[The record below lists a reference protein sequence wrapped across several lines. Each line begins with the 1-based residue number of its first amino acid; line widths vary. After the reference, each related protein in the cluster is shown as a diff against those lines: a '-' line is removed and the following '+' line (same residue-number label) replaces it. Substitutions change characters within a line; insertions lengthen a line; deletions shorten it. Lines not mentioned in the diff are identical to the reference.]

1 MTTYRIPYGH
11 DERQINIPD
20 YFDVDVIA
28 PADYPAAP
36 DAMAVIRDSIQYPLG
51 GFSDAIFRNAKS
63 AAIAI
68 NDKTRPVPHEY
79 LLPPLLEMLIDHG
92 IAKDKIEL
100 IIATG
105 THLPMT
111 AEEFSQILP
120 AEIINNFHIISH
132 NSDDT
137 ANLVDLGITQYGT
150 HVLVNRRFN
159 ESDVRI
165 VIGNIEPHH
174 FMGFSGGVKSAAIGL
189 AARET
194 INQNHAMLTHPEA
207 RVAEYSRNPMRR
219 DVEEIGKLMNVH
231 YALNAVLNGNKQIV
245 QAFSGDPLSVMQE
258 GIKLA
263 RQVCQI
269 PVHTKY
275 DLIIASPGGHPKDI
289 NLYQA
294 QKALTH
300 ASLIARDGATV
311 ILAAACPEGSGSLS
325 YEKFMEGIGSHE
337 EVFEKF
343 NREGFRIGPHKAFQI
358 AREAIRLRIL
368 LVSEMPDDLAKR
380 LLLSSKNDLQAAF
393 SQATKEVSGDLR
405 IAILPRATNT
415 IPDFQ

>member
-11 DERQINIPD
+11 DERQLDISGN
-20 YFDVDVIA
+20 YYVDVIA

-36 DAMAVIRDSIQYPLG
+36 DALAVIRKSIQHPVG
-51 GFSDAIFRNAKS
+51 GFSLENFRDAKS

-68 NDKTRPVPHEY
+68 NDKTRPVPHQY
-79 LLPPLLEMLIDHG
+79 LLPPLLETLIGLG
-92 IAKDKIEL
+92 IAKENIKL

-105 THLPMT
+105 THLPMPV
-111 AEEFSQILP
+111 EELSQILP
-120 AEIINNFHIISH
+120 PDIIKNFSIISH
-132 NSDDT
+132 NSDDSP
-137 ANLVDLGITQYGT
+137 NLVELGTTRHGT
-150 HVLVNRRFN
+150 HVLVNRCFN
-159 ESDVRI
+159 ESDLRV
-165 VIGNIEPHH
+165 VVGNIEPHH

-189 AARET
+189 AARDT
-194 INQNHAMLTHPEA
+194 INQNHAMLTDPDA
-207 RVAEYSRNPMRR
+207 RIAEYERNPMRQ
-219 DVEEIGKLMNVH
+219 DVEEIGKLMGVH
-231 YALNAVLNGNKQIV
+231 FALNAVLNGKKQIV
-245 QAFSGDPLSVMQE
+245 QAFAGDPLAVMQE

-263 RQVCQI
+263 RQVCQT

-311 ILAAACPEGSGSLS
+311 ILAAACPEGSGSRS
-325 YEKFMEGIGSHE
+325 YEQFMDGISSHE
-337 EVFEKF
+337 AVFEKF
-343 NREGFRIGPHKAFQI
+343 TREGFHIGPHKAFQI
-358 AREAIRLRIL
+358 AREAVRLRIL
-368 LVSEMPDDLAKR
+368 LVSEMPNELTKR
-380 LLLSSKNDLQAAF
+380 LLLFSTDDLQKAF
-393 SQATKEVSGDLR
+393 SLATERSNDNLR